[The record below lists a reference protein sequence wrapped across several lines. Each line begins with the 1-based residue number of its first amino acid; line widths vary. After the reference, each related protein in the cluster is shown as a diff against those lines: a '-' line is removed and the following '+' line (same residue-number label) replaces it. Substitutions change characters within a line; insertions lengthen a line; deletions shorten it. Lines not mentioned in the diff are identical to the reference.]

1 MHNKALLAGCVLCWM
16 GHVSVSTLN
25 YVIILARLVL
35 KALLSSPPQ
44 FLSWLD
50 LPFTPCT
57 ASLLAFKAKVW
68 GGPYNCTQPLP
79 AHLSV
84 EVVVVGR
91 EVTLLHFLRMLLKS
105 GPSMQT
111 NISPWEVSMV
121 SRDFLPSRY
130 LELTKTSQ
138 KIIRVRILPYSIPL
152 CAFPSQTVSWLLQYF
167 NVVFYN
173 GIEHLISPPRFE
185 H

>member
-1 MHNKALLAGCVLCWM
+1 M
-16 GHVSVSTLN
+16 
-25 YVIILARLVL
+25 
-35 KALLSSPPQ
+35 
-44 FLSWLD
+44 
-50 LPFTPCT
+50 
-57 ASLLAFKAKVW
+57 
-68 GGPYNCTQPLP
+68 
-79 AHLSV
+79 SV

-138 KIIRVRILPYSIPL
+138 KIIRVAEREKPL
-152 CAFPSQTVSWLLQYF
+152 
-167 NVVFYN
+167 
-173 GIEHLISPPRFE
+173 
-185 H
+185 